1 MLVHRSVRLA
11 PNRVTPL
18 AHDGRMTPQ
27 PNPTPQPTARP
38 EAPQQLSLL
47 PSSSAPLRFRLD
59 RRTRELGLAHIAR
72 IRHQLAE
79 RAGGA
84 PAGGADTGREV
95 SQPQRAA

>member
-1 MLVHRSVRLA
+1 MA
-11 PNRVTPL
+11 
-18 AHDGRMTPQ
+18 PQ

-72 IRHQLAE
+72 IRRQLAE
-79 RAGGA
+79 RATTVSAPDGGQQVA
-84 PAGGADTGREV
+84 
-95 SQPQRAA
+95 QPRRAA